1 MPEGNRTGLV
11 TAIIVALGT
20 VTASAIGFCTKVVPE
35 GALARPEFNGT
46 HASTGL
52 TGSEPNAPATRQQ
65 GAQSTEPATSR
76 TGAQVETPVVVP
88 PPAPRSEAIPI
99 LRCRFADAPQTV
111 FNVMADNRIVILAD
125 GPVLA
130 RREADPS
137 YQFAWIYA
145 TAMGPRYGVD
155 ARGMVWGVHP
165 YTGQPWQIGQ
175 CQ

>member
-1 MPEGNRTGLV
+1 MPEGNRTALV

-35 GALARPEFNGT
+35 GALARPEFTGT
-46 HASTGL
+46 HAASST
-52 TGSEPNAPATRQQ
+52 EPNALVAQQQSAQNAEPVATR
-65 GAQSTEPATSR
+65 
-76 TGAQVETPVVVP
+76 TGVRVETPAVVP
-88 PPAPRSEAIPI
+88 PGAPRSEATPI

-111 FNVMADNRIVILAD
+111 FNVMGDNRIVVLAD

-155 ARGMVWGVHP
+155 ARGMVWSVHP

-175 CQ
+175 CQL